1 MSTITLQEALAAAVA
16 RASADV
22 GFREVLVN
30 DVAEA
35 LRLQGYTLDPTVG
48 VTALVTEGNAAI
60 RFRISFD
67 RSPRPLSDDE
77 LDRISGGAA
86 EYVEV
91 YEVGFG

>member
-48 VTALVTEGNAAI
+48 VTALVTEGNAI

>member
-48 VTALVTEGNAAI
+48 VTALVTGNAI